1 MKSRFEI
8 YEEKSNN
15 WLHIHGYAM
24 ARFGGK
30 RKRSTHRE
38 RVNLPFPDYKD
49 LKKRKRFKKRI

>member
-1 MKSRFEI
+1 MKSMFEL

-15 WLHIHGYAM
+15 WLHLNGYAM

-49 LKKRKRFKKRI
+49 LKKRNRFK